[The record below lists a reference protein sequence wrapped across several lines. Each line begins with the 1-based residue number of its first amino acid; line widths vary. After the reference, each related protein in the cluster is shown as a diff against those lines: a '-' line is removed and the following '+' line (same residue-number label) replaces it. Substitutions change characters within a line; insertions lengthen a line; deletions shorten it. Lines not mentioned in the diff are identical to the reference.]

1 MCGISGIYSLNN
13 DLENTLNSFNQ
24 ILSNRGPNNSS
35 FFIHREKNFGM
46 GHTRLSILDLSKR
59 GNQPMFDH
67 TGDWVITFNGEIYNH
82 VEIREYISK
91 KISQKI
97 EWRSESDT
105 ETILLSN
112 HILGF
117 EKTLE
122 LLEGMFA
129 FALYNKRKS
138 IIYLARDRIGE
149 KPLYYYHNDNKF
161 IFGSDLL
168 IFKELKNINLSIN
181 DNAITKYL
189 KKGNI
194 GAPDSVY
201 KHIHK
206 IKPGNYLKITNN
218 FSIKNEFCYWNIAD
232 YLPQTDQKSF
242 LYKKSFIE
250 EKKNL
255 QNILENTVIKQTISD
270 VQIGSFLSGGVD
282 SALITSILQ
291 KKSLK
296 KIKTFT
302 VGFNDKNFDESVEAK
317 SISNYL
323 GTEHYEFFIKKNDI
337 FDFIG
342 NLNKIY
348 SEPFSDS
355 SQIPTYLISKLM
367 QKEAK
372 VILSG
377 DGGDEFY
384 GGYNRYLY
392 LGLIKYLSKSLPEKI
407 KKKLNFVLKIIPTN
421 ILNKYFAFLNFK
433 NFNSK
438 LNKLIYF
445 IDTTNDEELYD
456 KMTNI
461 NSNENLFLQKNQ
473 PDTNVT
479 EKNFFLEGLK
489 TEQKFMYFDQ
499 IDYLPNDILCKV
511 DRATMFN
518 SIESRA
524 PFLDHKLV
532 ENSFKIPLEYKIKGN
547 TGKVILREILSDYLP
562 NKFINKNKTGFAI
575 PIDNLLR
582 NELKSWAEDILS
594 IKTQIEEFV
603 DLKKLNILWSR
614 HQKKQINVG
623 ETLWSILVLQNWFI
637 NN

>member
-1 MCGISGIYSLNN
+1 M
-13 DLENTLNSFNQ
+13 
-24 ILSNRGPNNSS
+24 
-35 FFIHREKNFGM
+35 
-46 GHTRLSILDLSKR
+46 
-59 GNQPMFDH
+59 
-67 TGDWVITFNGEIYNH
+67 
-82 VEIREYISK
+82 
-91 KISQKI
+91 
-97 EWRSESDT
+97 
-105 ETILLSN
+105 
-112 HILGF
+112 
-117 EKTLE
+117 
-122 LLEGMFA
+122 
-129 FALYNKRKS
+129 
-138 IIYLARDRIGE
+138 
-149 KPLYYYHNDNKF
+149 
-161 IFGSDLL
+161 
-168 IFKELKNINLSIN
+168 
-181 DNAITKYL
+181 
-189 KKGNI
+189 
-194 GAPDSVY
+194 
-201 KHIHK
+201 
-206 IKPGNYLKITNN
+206 
-218 FSIKNEFCYWNIAD
+218 
-232 YLPQTDQKSF
+232 
-242 LYKKSFIE
+242 
-250 EKKNL
+250 
-255 QNILENTVIKQTISD
+255 
-270 VQIGSFLSGGVD
+270 
-282 SALITSILQ
+282 
-291 KKSLK
+291 K

-562 NKFINKNKTGFAI
+562 NKFINKNKIGFAI

-582 NELKSWAEDILS
+582 NELKSWAEDILN

-603 DLKKLNILWSR
+603 DLKNLNILWSR
-614 HQKKQINVG
+614 HQKKQVNAG

-637 NN
+637 SN